1 MAEEIALKIT
11 TDGSQAEKSV
21 KSIRQ
26 ELREA
31 QQNAVSLARQ
41 FGELSPQALEAA
53 QKVANLRD
61 EFGDLNARIQALNPD
76 AKFKAFSQSLQ
87 GVAGGFAGLQGAI
100 GLFGTESAELEKQLL
115 KVQSALALSQGI
127 DSVLEARDS
136 FKTLGAIIR
145 TNVVSAF
152 STLRGAIIA
161 TGIGALAIGLGLVI
175 ANFDKVKKVVL
186 NLVPGLAKVGEFIG
200 GIVDKITD
208 FVGVTSEATRAYDR
222 LAASTKRGNEDLD
235 NRIKLLQAQ
244 GGQEAEVA
252 RLTKQRAENEL
263 NVLRSKL
270 KAEGKLNEEELKQF
284 RDLKFQKQLVDA
296 QETKRLNDE
305 AQKRAEE
312 QKKRYEQQ
320 LKEEQDRRNGEVE
333 RLKGIE
339 AVNAQIKNDGEK
351 SLQASLGL
359 LRGDKEIADR
369 NAELNKTQFE
379 LKQAEER
386 VRIQKEEV
394 EAKAQVQEAYLGVLS
409 QFGGLVSA
417 LAGKNKALAISG
429 IVIEQAAAIGRII
442 SNTAVANAKAVAAS
456 PLTGGMPFVAIN
468 KISAGL
474 GIASSIASAAKAIQQ
489 IKSAPGGSASGG
501 VGGLGAGAGIPSG
514 MGATQAPI
522 QAGIPVTNTQAIGT
536 TDVNLQNQSA
546 VKAFVV
552 EKDITDSQDRISKI
566 KAAATI

>member
-1 MAEEIALKIT
+1 MNEQVNVAVNISGNGVDVQKN
-11 TDGSQAEKSV
+11 V

-31 QQNAVSLARQ
+31 QQDAVNLARK
-41 FGELSPQALEAA
+41 FGELSPEALQAA
-53 QKVANLRD
+53 QRVANLRD
-61 EFGDLNARIQALNPD
+61 EFGDLQARIQALNPD

-100 GLFGTESAELEKQLL
+100 GLFGTESAQLEKQLL
-115 KVQSALALSQGI
+115 KVQSALALSQGL
-127 DSVLEARDS
+127 DSLLEARDS
-136 FKTLGAIIR
+136 FKTLGAVIR

-152 STLRGAIIA
+152 STLKGAIIA
-161 TGIGALAIGLGLVI
+161 TGIGALAVGLGLII
-175 ANFDKVKKVVL
+175 ANFEQVKKVVL

-208 FVGVTSEATRAYDR
+208 FVGVTSDATRAYDR
-222 LAASTKRGNEDLD
+222 LSASTKRGNEDLD

-244 GGQEAEVA
+244 GGKEAEVA
-252 RLTKQRAENEL
+252 KLTKQRAENEL
-263 NVLRSKL
+263 NVLRAKL

-312 QKKRYEQQ
+312 QKRRYEQQ
-320 LKEEQDRRNGEVE
+320 IKEENERREKEVE
-333 RLKGIE
+333 RLKGVE
-339 AVNAQIKNDGEK
+339 AVNAQIQNDGFK
-351 SLQASLGL
+351 SLQASLGT
-359 LRGDKEIADR
+359 LRGDKEIAER
-369 NAELNKTQFE
+369 NAEINKTQFE
-379 LKQAEER
+379 IQQAEER
-386 VRIQKEEV
+386 VRIQREEV
-394 EAKAQVQEAYLGVLS
+394 EAKAQIQQAYLGVLGE
-409 QFGGLVSA
+409 FGGLVSA
-417 LAGKNKALAISG
+417 IAGKNKTLAISG
-429 IVIEQAAAIGRII
+429 VVIEQAAAIGRII

-474 GIASSIASAAKAIQQ
+474 GIASSIASASKAIAQ

-501 VGGLGAGAGIPSG
+501 GTPAPPQAGLSSAPVS
-514 MGATQAPI
+514 API
-522 QAGIPVTNTQAIGT
+522 ASAVDIQPTQSVGT
-536 TDVNLQNQSA
+536 TNVNMQNQNA
-546 VKAFVV
+546 IKAFVV
-552 EKDITDSQDRISKI
+552 ERDITDSQDRIAKI